1 MPKTLMVLQG
11 GGPTAVINATLA
23 GIAEQAAHSFDQ
35 LIGLRHSFERT
46 DVKTIDLTP
55 LLGASS
61 RPARQRLS
69 STPGA
74 YLGSSRK
81 KVEQRDLEAMCSQ
94 LRDHGAEDIIGVG
107 GNGTMYSLQKLSEF
121 AIANDQPIRV
131 VGAPKTV
138 DNDIPGVEYAPGY
151 GSAARFIAMAVRDYD
166 CDFRAMSTFDDV
178 TILETMG
185 RNSGWLAAASTLLKT
200 NENDAPH
207 MVLVPEQRVDEEVF
221 LQQVS
226 ALHKIHARVFIVTN
240 EMLTGV
246 NGKILGEDFQ
256 NGPTD
261 ELGRHMY
268 SLSQGTGNYLTD
280 LIWRRLGLQT
290 RCLRPGNLGRAS
302 TSCVSE
308 FDYKLAWNTGVAA
321 VDLLNSGTGTAD
333 MLTIDATENFSNQSL
348 EAGTGQ
354 KCLPDRYLETNQP
367 FSVSPVFSN
376 EARHV
381 IGDVVAL
388 YQDDV

>member
-1 MPKTLMVLQG
+1 MVLQG

-23 GIAEQAAHSFDQ
+23 GIAEQAAHSYDQ
-35 LIGLRHSFERT
+35 LIGLRHSFECI

-55 LLGASS
+55 LLDPSNRS
-61 RPARQRLS
+61 ARKRLS

-81 KVEQRDLEAMCSQ
+81 KIELQNLEAMCSQ
-94 LRDHGAEDIIGVG
+94 LRDKGAEDLIGVG

-121 AIANDQPIRV
+121 AVANDQPIRV

-151 GSAARFIAMAVRDYD
+151 GSAARFVALAVRDYD

-185 RNSGWLAAASTLLKT
+185 RNSGWLAAASTFLKK
-200 NENDAPH
+200 NDADAPH
-207 MVLVPEQRVDEEVF
+207 MVLVPEQRVDEEAF
-221 LQQVS
+221 LQHVS
-226 ALHKIHARVFIVTN
+226 ALHKIHGRVFIVTN

-246 NGKILGEDFQ
+246 DGRILGEDFQ

-268 SLSQGTGNYLTD
+268 SLSQGTGSYLSD
-280 LIWRRLGLQT
+280 QIWRRLGLQT
-290 RCLRPGNLGRAS
+290 RCLRPGNLGRAA

-308 FDYKLAWNTGVAA
+308 YDYKLAWNTGLAA
-321 VDLLNSGTGTAD
+321 VDLLNSGTGCSD
-333 MLTIDATENFSNQSL
+333 MLTIDATASFSTQPL
-348 EAGTGQ
+348 VAGTGQ
-354 KCLPDRYLETNQP
+354 QCLPERYLETDQP
-367 FSVSPVFSN
+367 FSVSPNFAT

-381 IGDVVAL
+381 IGDVVAH
-388 YQDDV
+388 Y

>member
-1 MPKTLMVLQG
+1 MVLQG

-23 GIAEQAAHSFDQ
+23 GIAEQAAHSYDH
-35 LIGLRHSFERT
+35 LIGLRHSFECT

-55 LLGASS
+55 LLDPGNHS
-61 RPARQRLS
+61 ARKRLS

-81 KVEQRDLEAMCSQ
+81 KIELQNLEAMCSQ
-94 LRDHGAEDIIGVG
+94 LKDNGAEDLIGIG
-107 GNGTMYSLQKLSEF
+107 GNGTMYSLNKLSEF
-121 AIANDQPIRV
+121 AAANNQPIRV

-138 DNDIPGVEYAPGY
+138 DNDIPGVEYAPGF
-151 GSAARFIAMAVRDYD
+151 GSAARFVALAVRDYD

-185 RNSGWLAAASTLLKT
+185 RNSGWLAAASTFLKK
-200 NENDAPH
+200 NEADAPH
-207 MVLVPEQRVDEEVF
+207 MVLVPEQRVNEEVF

-226 ALHKIHARVFIVTN
+226 ALHKIHGRVFIVTN

-246 NGKILGEDFQ
+246 DGKILGEDFQ

-268 SLSQGTGNYLTD
+268 SLSQGTGNYLSD
-280 LIWRRLGLQT
+280 QIWRRLGLQT
-290 RCLRPGNLGRAS
+290 RCLRPGSLGRAA
-302 TSCVSE
+302 TTCVSE

-321 VDLLNSGTGTAD
+321 VDLLNSGTGSAD
-333 MLTIDATENFSNQSL
+333 MLTIDATARFSTQSL
-348 EAGTGQ
+348 VAGTSQ
-354 KCLPDRYLETNQP
+354 KCLPERYLKTDQP
-367 FSVSPVFSN
+367 FTVSPNFTT

-388 YQDDV
+388 Y